1 LFDPGSVVGV
11 ITSNYDE
18 CGGDI
23 TQVGHSPMT
32 AEERLRIPDDHG
44 RSCTIAAF
52 INPPADDQFTC
63 EEANTYAA
71 TAVSLDYTNNGTA
84 GCLIQGS
91 VVGVIT
97 SNYDEC
103 GGDITKC
110 GHSPMTAVEQLP
122 IHRRSR

>member
-1 LFDPGSVVGV
+1 MMSAEETLPR
-11 ITSNYDE
+11 Y
-18 CGGDI
+18 
-23 TQVGHSPMT
+23 GHSPMT
-32 AEERLRIPDDHG
+32 AAEHSHTQDDHS

-52 INPPADDQFTC
+52 INPPADDQLTC

-103 GGDITKC
+103 GGDYHPVWTFTDDCAKNDYVYADDH
-110 GHSPMTAVEQLP
+110 G
-122 IHRRSR
+122 RSCTNCSFH